1 MPKGRVESLKAEMSV
16 PLSDRINQVRAVLV
30 VSSKGHQ
37 LRSTTL
43 LGIVVV
49 RCRCSAS
56 DRFTKSTLGLDALSA
71 LGVCSPLPLALEQI
85 YAPVA
90 EEH

>member
-49 RCRCSAS
+49 RCSAS
-56 DRFTKSTLGLDALSA
+56 DRFTKSTSGLDAVSA